1 MRLAAV
7 VILMC
12 AMIPHAW
19 SQGPVVTEPV
29 APFQPWLEATAIMQP
44 WSLERTEAL
53 VEDRDV
59 WIPRL
64 KEMGF
69 EAVSFIPGPGDIKPN
84 YSTEVLRAAVDDYHA
99 AGMKFIMYWSIMHV
113 GHHDTWH
120 TVASKRPD
128 WWQRDADG
136 GTIDIYGD
144 KWLCPSTG
152 ALDYTIELG
161 IQLAR
166 DLAAD
171 AVMLDNQEF
180 YWTDTGGTGY
190 CEGCQTKFRADMRA
204 DLGDDRLREMG
215 LDPEALRC
223 PLPDEPLYPRW
234 IDWRYRVWREATDTF
249 RTRLREA
256 IPGIVLTANTQYKY
270 KWPLAVTEIIK
281 GEDLLFSESKNQ
293 LGPVM
298 SWKLAYGRA
307 LADGKPIWNYV
318 DTWVGGDLTAMRPPE
333 EIYNRVCT
341 SLAWN
346 TSPWLVGYGLVTRQP
361 AFRWVRSDYGSEGR
375 GSWVRAEG
383 EGPDGSTAI
392 RLTGDGAVRI
402 GISHQPFPAVE
413 AGQRFS
419 FRCRYRV
426 ADMTTGLPRV
436 RITFVDAKHKAPAGE
451 PYVFFA
457 DGAADVVGWH
467 ELVLDDIVAP
477 EGAEVVNVEPSLWA
491 ADGSVWFD
499 DIQFI
504 RDGETVLENG
514 DFELTAD
521 GAAGGSRDAQR
532 RFRLRVPAIPVG
544 LNPGAALRAHSLRA
558 CARGSAHSRPAREI
572 PRAHRA
578 RGILPH

>member
-1 MRLAAV
+1 VDLQLNRSFADGRPMTCRRSEGEGRELLVEEMIMLKIVALTMMIFMSVAA
-7 VILMC
+7 
-12 AMIPHAW
+12 HA
-19 SQGPVVTEPV
+19 QGPTVTPPAEPHRD
-29 APFQPWLEATAIMQP
+29 WIEATAILQP
-44 WSLERTEAL
+44 WSLERSEAL
-53 VEDRDV
+53 IEDRDV

-84 YSTEVLRAAVDDYHA
+84 YPTEVLRAAVDDYHA
-99 AGMKFIMYWSIMHV
+99 AGMKFIMYSSIMHA
-113 GHHDTWH
+113 GHHETWH
-120 TVASKRPD
+120 TVAGERPD
-128 WWQRDADG
+128 CWQRDAEG
-136 GTIDIYGD
+136 GTVDIYGD
-144 KWLCPSTG
+144 KWLCPNTG
-152 ALDYTIELG
+152 ALEFTI
-161 IQLAR
+161 
-166 DLAAD
+166 DLAIRLATELDAD

-190 CEGCQTKFRADMRA
+190 CEGCQAKFRRDMRA
-204 DLGDDRLREMG
+204 DLGDERLRKMG
-215 LDPEALRC
+215 LDPETLRC
-223 PLPDEPLYPRW
+223 PLPDETLYPRW

-270 KWPLAVTEIIK
+270 KWPLAVLEIIK

-293 LGPVM
+293 LGSVM

-318 DTWVGGDLTAMRPPE
+318 DTWPDGDLTTMRTPA

-346 TSPWLVGYGLVTRQP
+346 TSPWLVGYGIISRQP

-375 GSWVRAEG
+375 GLWDRAEG
-383 EGPDGSTAI
+383 EGLDGSTAV

-402 GISHQPFPAVE
+402 GISHQPFIPVE
-413 AGQRFS
+413 AGQRFT

-426 ADMTTGLPRV
+426 KDMTTGIPRV

-451 PYVFFA
+451 PYTFYA

-467 ELVLDDIVAP
+467 KLTLDDIVAP
-477 EGAEVVNVEPSLWA
+477 EGAEVVNVEPSLWN
-491 ADGSVWFD
+491 ADGTVWFD

-504 RDGETVLENG
+504 R
-514 DFELTAD
+514 
-521 GAAGGSRDAQR
+521 
-532 RFRLRVPAIPVG
+532 
-544 LNPGAALRAHSLRA
+544 
-558 CARGSAHSRPAREI
+558 
-572 PRAHRA
+572 
-578 RGILPH
+578 